1 MITKCNKIFVKNNT
15 VFKNVLNVL
24 KCAITNNYDKL
35 TNLFQ
40 HVSQVGKQS
49 SKLLKGTS

>member
-1 MITKCNKIFVKNNT
+1 MITTYNKIFVKNNT

-35 TNLFQ
+35 TSLLQ
-40 HVSQVGKQS
+40 HISQVGKQS
-49 SKLLKGTS
+49 SKLLKSTS